1 MRKLSIFMAAVMS
14 GVLLAGCSSAST
26 DNAAQTTAAQSEA
39 AGTETSA
46 EGESVTEVAAD
57 VDDELAQIQKSGVF
71 KVGVEGTYPPMTYHD
86 ESGELTGFDVEV
98 AKKVAEKLGV
108 TAEFTESDWDSL
120 LAGIDSK
127 RLDTVINAVSVTE
140 ERSQKYDFA
149 GPYFYITQQIIVR
162 SDDDSIVDM
171 DSLNGKKCANNM
183 TTAYLDLL
191 EDAGAEIVPINT
203 TEEAVSMINS
213 GRADFT
219 TFNSV
224 IFNEYLKQHPDAKV
238 KVAFAIPDLVDT
250 YAVPIRKGETRL
262 LEAVQSALDELAA
275 EGTLSEISEQY
286 FGTDFTKPVE

>member
-98 AKKVAEKLGV
+98 SKKVAEKLGV

-127 RLDTVINAVSVTE
+127 RLDTVINAVSITE

-149 GPYFYITQQIIVR
+149 GPYFYITQQIVVR

-191 EDAGAEIVPINT
+191 ENAGAEIVPINT

>member
-39 AGTETSA
+39 AGAETSA
-46 EGESVTEVAAD
+46 EGESVTEAAAD

-127 RLDTVINAVSVTE
+127 RLDTVINAVSITE

-149 GPYFYITQQIIVR
+149 GPYFYITQQIVVR

-191 EDAGAEIVPINT
+191 ENAGAEIVPINT

>member
-1 MRKLSIFMAAVMS
+1 
-14 GVLLAGCSSAST
+14 
-26 DNAAQTTAAQSEA
+26 
-39 AGTETSA
+39 
-46 EGESVTEVAAD
+46 
-57 VDDELAQIQKSGVF
+57 
-71 KVGVEGTYPPMTYHD
+71 
-86 ESGELTGFDVEV
+86 
-98 AKKVAEKLGV
+98 
-108 TAEFTESDWDSL
+108 
-120 LAGIDSK
+120 
-127 RLDTVINAVSVTE
+127 
-140 ERSQKYDFA
+140 
-149 GPYFYITQQIIVR
+149 
-162 SDDDSIVDM
+162 M
-171 DSLNGKKCANNM
+171 DSLNGKKCANTM

>member
-149 GPYFYITQQIIVR
+149 GPYFYITQQIVVR

-191 EDAGAEIVPINT
+191 ENAGAEIVPINT

-250 YAVPIRKGETRL
+250 YAIPIRKGETRL

>member
-1 MRKLSIFMAAVMS
+1 MKKLSIFMAAVMS

-46 EGESVTEVAAD
+46 EGESVTEAAAD

-71 KVGVEGTYPPMTYHD
+71 KVGVEDTYPPMTYHD

-149 GPYFYITQQIIVR
+149 GPYFYITQQIVVR

-171 DSLNGKKCANNM
+171 DSLNGQKCANTM

>member
-1 MRKLSIFMAAVMS
+1 MAAVMS
-14 GVLLAGCSSAST
+14 GLLLAGCSSASA
-26 DNAAQTTAAQSEA
+26 DNAAQTTVAQSEA

-46 EGESVTEVAAD
+46 EGESVTEAAAD

-149 GPYFYITQQIIVR
+149 GPYFYITQQIVVR

-171 DSLNGKKCANNM
+171 DSLNVKKCANTM
-183 TTAYLDLL
+183 TIAYLDLL

-250 YAVPIRKGETRL
+250 YAIPIRKGETRL

>member
-127 RLDTVINAVSVTE
+127 RLDTVINAVSITE

-149 GPYFYITQQIIVR
+149 GPYFYITQQIVVR

-191 EDAGAEIVPINT
+191 ENAGAEIVPINT

>member
-1 MRKLSIFMAAVMS
+1 MAAAMS
-14 GVLLAGCSSAST
+14 GVLLAGCSSASGT
-26 DNAAQTTAAQSEA
+26 AQTTVAQTESAAETTTEGA
-39 AGTETSA
+39 ETSA
-46 EGESVTEVAAD
+46 AETTAD
-57 VDDELAQIQKSGVF
+57 VDDELAQIQKSGVL

-127 RLDTVINAVSVTE
+127 RLDTVINAVSITE

-149 GPYFYITQQIIVR
+149 GPYFYITQQIVVR
-162 SDDDSIVDM
+162 SDDDSITDM
-171 DSLNGKKCANNM
+171 DSLNGKKCANTL

-191 EDAGAEIVPINT
+191 EGAGAEIVPINT
-203 TEEAVSMINS
+203 TEEAVSLINS

-224 IFNEYLKQHPDAKV
+224 IFNEYLEQHPDAKV

-275 EGTLSEISEQY
+275 EGILTEISEQY

>member
-1 MRKLSIFMAAVMS
+1 MKKLSIFMAAAMS
-14 GVLLAGCSSAST
+14 GVLLAGCSSASGT
-26 DNAAQTTAAQSEA
+26 AQTTVAQTESAAETTTEGA
-39 AGTETSA
+39 ETSA
-46 EGESVTEVAAD
+46 AETTAD
-57 VDDELAQIQKSGVF
+57 VDDELAQIQKSGVL

-127 RLDTVINAVSVTE
+127 RLDTVINAVSITE

-149 GPYFYITQQIIVR
+149 GPYFYITQQIVVR
-162 SDDDSIVDM
+162 SDDDSITDM
-171 DSLNGKKCANNM
+171 DSLNGKKCANTL

-191 EDAGAEIVPINT
+191 EGAGAEIVPINT
-203 TEEAVSMINS
+203 TEEAVSLINS

-224 IFNEYLKQHPDAKV
+224 IFNEYLEQHSDAKV

-275 EGTLSEISEQY
+275 EGILTEISEQY

>member
-149 GPYFYITQQIIVR
+149 GPYFYITQQIVVR

-191 EDAGAEIVPINT
+191 ENAGAEIVPINT

>member
-1 MRKLSIFMAAVMS
+1 MKKLSIFMAAAMS
-14 GVLLAGCSSAST
+14 GVLLAGCSSASGT
-26 DNAAQTTAAQSEA
+26 AQTTVAQTESAAETTTEGA
-39 AGTETSA
+39 ETSA
-46 EGESVTEVAAD
+46 AETTAD
-57 VDDELAQIQKSGVF
+57 VDDELAQIQKSGVL

-127 RLDTVINAVSVTE
+127 RLDTVINAVSITE

-149 GPYFYITQQIIVR
+149 GPYFYITQQIVVR
-162 SDDDSIVDM
+162 SDDDSITDM
-171 DSLNGKKCANNM
+171 DSLNGKKCANTL

-191 EDAGAEIVPINT
+191 EGAGAEIVPINT
-203 TEEAVSMINS
+203 TEEAVSLINS

-224 IFNEYLKQHPDAKV
+224 IFNEYLEQHPDAKV

-275 EGTLSEISEQY
+275 EGILTEISEQY

>member
-46 EGESVTEVAAD
+46 EGESVTEAAAD

-127 RLDTVINAVSVTE
+127 RLDTVINAVSITE

-149 GPYFYITQQIIVR
+149 GPYFYITQQIVVR

-191 EDAGAEIVPINT
+191 ENAGAEIVPINT

-250 YAVPIRKGETRL
+250 YAIPIRKGETRL

>member
-46 EGESVTEVAAD
+46 EGESVTEATAD

-149 GPYFYITQQIIVR
+149 GPYFYITQQIVVR

-171 DSLNGKKCANNM
+171 DSLNSKKCANTM

>member
-46 EGESVTEVAAD
+46 EGESVTEAAAD

-127 RLDTVINAVSVTE
+127 RLDTVINAVSITE

-149 GPYFYITQQIIVR
+149 GPYFYITQQIVVR

-191 EDAGAEIVPINT
+191 ENAGAEIVPINT

>member
-46 EGESVTEVAAD
+46 EGESVTEAAAD

>member
-1 MRKLSIFMAAVMS
+1 MAAVMS

-46 EGESVTEVAAD
+46 ERESVTEAAAD

-127 RLDTVINAVSVTE
+127 RLDTVINAVSITE

-149 GPYFYITQQIIVR
+149 GPYFYITQQIVVR

-191 EDAGAEIVPINT
+191 ENAGAEIVPINT

>member
-1 MRKLSIFMAAVMS
+1 MKKLSIFMAAVMS

-46 EGESVTEVAAD
+46 EGESVTEAAAD

-149 GPYFYITQQIIVR
+149 GPYFYITQQIVVR

-171 DSLNGKKCANNM
+171 DSLNGKKCANTK

>member
-46 EGESVTEVAAD
+46 EGASVTEAAAD
-57 VDDELAQIQKSGVF
+57 ADDELAQIQKSGVF

-149 GPYFYITQQIIVR
+149 GPYFYITQQIVVR

-171 DSLNGKKCANNM
+171 DSLNGKKCTNTM

-275 EGTLSEISEQY
+275 EGILSEISEQY

>member
-1 MRKLSIFMAAVMS
+1 MAAAIS
-14 GVLLAGCSSAST
+14 GVLLAGCSSASGT
-26 DNAAQTTAAQSEA
+26 AQTTAAQTEA
-39 AGTETSA
+39 AAETTAEGVETSA
-46 EGESVTEVAAD
+46 AETEAD
-57 VDDELAQIQKSGVF
+57 VDDELAQIQKSGVL

-127 RLDTVINAVSVTE
+127 RLDTVINAVSITE

-149 GPYFYITQQIIVR
+149 GPYFYITQQIVVR
-162 SDDDSIVDM
+162 SDDDSITDM
-171 DSLNGKKCANNM
+171 DSLNGKKCANTL

-191 EDAGAEIVPINT
+191 EGAGAEIVPINT
-203 TEEAVSMINS
+203 TEEAVSLINS

-224 IFNEYLKQHPDAKV
+224 IFNEYLEQHPDAKV

-275 EGTLSEISEQY
+275 EGTLTEISAQY

>member
-1 MRKLSIFMAAVMS
+1 MAAVMS

-46 EGESVTEVAAD
+46 EGESVTEAAAD

-149 GPYFYITQQIIVR
+149 GPYFYITQQIVVR

-191 EDAGAEIVPINT
+191 ENAGAEIVPINT

>member
-1 MRKLSIFMAAVMS
+1 MILIAIS
-14 GVLLAGCSSAST
+14 GILIY
-26 DNAAQTTAAQSEA
+26 SETFA
-39 AGTETSA
+39 SA
-46 EGESVTEVAAD
+46 EAAAD

-149 GPYFYITQQIIVR
+149 GPYFYITQQIVVR

-171 DSLNGKKCANNM
+171 DSLNGKKCANTM

>member
-1 MRKLSIFMAAVMS
+1 MAAVMS

-127 RLDTVINAVSVTE
+127 RLDTVINAVSITE

-149 GPYFYITQQIIVR
+149 GPYFYITQQIVVR

-191 EDAGAEIVPINT
+191 ENAGAEIVPINT

>member
-46 EGESVTEVAAD
+46 EGASVTEAAAD

-149 GPYFYITQQIIVR
+149 GPYFYITQQIVVR

-171 DSLNGKKCANNM
+171 DSLNGKKCTNTM

-275 EGTLSEISEQY
+275 EGILSEISEQY

>member
-1 MRKLSIFMAAVMS
+1 MRKLSIFMAAVIS

-39 AGTETSA
+39 AGAETSA
-46 EGESVTEVAAD
+46 EGESVTEAAAD

-149 GPYFYITQQIIVR
+149 GPYFYITQQIVVR

-191 EDAGAEIVPINT
+191 ENAGAEIVPINT